1 MCLSF
6 GKPFLD
12 SISENVVG
20 KVRIYEVA
28 RLWRRRERGAV
39 LEFSFFLFFLFVI
52 YIGRLERNKQEWGW
66 GRDVDG
72 ARAQLGFAMFP
83 SLGDVTCL
91 NFTTMGFKC
100 PLECNDVNVDEWHKY

>member
-1 MCLSF
+1 M
-6 GKPFLD
+6 
-12 SISENVVG
+12 E
-20 KVRIYEVA
+20 EEA
-28 RLWRRRERGAV
+28 RERGAV
-39 LEFSFFLFFLFVI
+39 LEFSFFLFFLFMI
-52 YIGRLERNKQEWGW
+52 YIGRLERNKQGWGW

-100 PLECNDVNVDEWHKY
+100 PLECKDVNVDEWHKY